1 MQIGVQGGGG
11 RLGLVGQG
19 SLLEECR
26 FEESRGWLRTDKE
39 KKAGWLKGSS
49 VEGSR
54 RQENGLFSGMKVR
67 IEFDKARALS

>member
-39 KKAGWLKGSS
+39 KKA
-49 VEGSR
+49 VEGVVCLGR
-54 RQENGLFSGMKVR
+54 VVVVLGLR
-67 IEFDKARALS
+67 